1 MPQTSEQ
8 EIQNQII
15 LAVSQGNSRLFRNNV
30 GGAKLAD
37 GRWLNFGL
45 HKGSSDLIGWR
56 TIKITPD
63 MVGKKIAQFL
73 SVEVKKLKGRVS
85 TEQQNW
91 IDVVNTHGG
100 HALIA
105 RSAEQATK
113 EINEL

>member
-1 MPQTSEQ
+1 
-8 EIQNQII
+8 
-15 LAVSQGNSRLFRNNV
+15 
-30 GGAKLAD
+30 
-37 GRWLNFGL
+37 
-45 HKGSSDLIGWR
+45 
-56 TIKITPD
+56 